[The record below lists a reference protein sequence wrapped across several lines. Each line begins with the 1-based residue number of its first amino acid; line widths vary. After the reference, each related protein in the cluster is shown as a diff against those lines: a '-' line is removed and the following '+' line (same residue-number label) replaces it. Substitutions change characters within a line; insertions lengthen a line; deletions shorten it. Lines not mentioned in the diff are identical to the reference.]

1 MLYHSG
7 GHAFTEKTLDSMG
20 TSAEK
25 LAFEAVPKDQ
35 DFPSDDDVLVLWL
48 SELYGLQ
55 VSGSGG
61 ESELSEV
68 ITQQSWA
75 HYLETRAKP

>member
-7 GHAFTEKTLDSMG
+7 GYAFTQKSLDSIG
-20 TSAEK
+20 ISAEK
-25 LAFEAVPKDQ
+25 LAFEAIPKDQ
-35 DFPSDDDVLVLWL
+35 DFPSDDDLLVLWI
-48 SELYGLQ
+48 SEQYGLQ
-55 VSGSGG
+55 VSDSGG

-75 HYLETRAKP
+75 HYLQDRANL